1 MQGILLLAILS
12 VRSSYARDIEE
23 PIEGDQPPDTVQWW
37 ISPTGTWRIRT
48 YALDHDI
55 HTHSIADTCD
65 LLELAR
71 DTTLNHYSDVL
82 WQQHEIALNDT
93 SDHVATS
100 SAFRAAGLDPTGVE
114 IAPDRFVF
122 WKPDDVKYRSQ
133 STPR

>member
-93 SDHVATS
+93 SGHVATS